1 MSTRNVTPVTNAVGT
16 FGSQTQR
23 LCAALTARRPGDER
37 RFSFESSRPP
47 ALS

>member
-1 MSTRNVTPVTNAVGT
+1 VRNVERDDVGT
-16 FGSQTQR
+16 FGSETQR

-37 RFSFESSRPP
+37 HFSFESSRPP